1 MPGGKN
7 MYKVYGTSSKK
18 MLNMLILELLKVYSD
33 EKHKLTQQDIIR
45 LLKSEYGVENCD
57 RRSVKA
63 NVLSLVDMGY
73 DISMDEGQG
82 YYLIERDLEDEELR
96 WLIDA
101 VLFSKAMTATQ
112 AKRLIGKLENF
123 GTKYFE
129 PKVSHVRTTTAIP
142 RTKNA
147 HVMMNVSAINDA
159 IDMKKKISFRY
170 NSYGMDFKLH
180 DRGRDYIANPYQM
193 IAANGYYYL
202 LSNLDIYDNI
212 AYFRIDKIS
221 NVRILDEKAK
231 PMKQVK
237 GLENG
242 LDLPKHMAEHIY
254 MFTGAS
260 KTVKLRCK
268 KGAADA
274 IADWF
279 GRDVRVLAQDDDGFT
294 VQLTCNLNAMYYWA
308 LQYGHLVEVLEPAEL
323 RAEIKEAVAEMAKRY
338 AK

>member
-1 MPGGKN
+1 

-45 LLKSEYGVENCD
+45 LLRTEYGVENCD

-82 YYLIERDLEDEELR
+82 YYLMERDLEDEELR

-101 VLFSKAMTATQ
+101 VLFSKAMTASQ
-112 AKRLIGKLENF
+112 AQRLIKKLERF

-129 PKVSHVRTTTAIP
+129 PKVSHVRTTPNIP

-170 NSYGMDFKLH
+170 NA
-180 DRGRDYIANPYQM
+180 RQRQ
-193 IAANGYYYL
+193 
-202 LSNLDIYDNI
+202 
-212 AYFRIDKIS
+212 
-221 NVRILDEKAK
+221 
-231 PMKQVK
+231 
-237 GLENG
+237 GLQGESVSDDCG
-242 LDLPKHMAEHIY
+242 Q
-254 MFTGAS
+254 
-260 KTVKLRCK
+260 
-268 KGAADA
+268 
-274 IADWF
+274 
-279 GRDVRVLAQDDDGFT
+279 RVL
-294 VQLTCNLNAMYYWA
+294 L
-308 LQYGHLVEVLEPAEL
+308 PAFQPGCV
-323 RAEIKEAVAEMAKRY
+323 R
-338 AK
+338 